1 MLIKPALSGINP
13 GDFSQLSPAEQID
26 YLRRQDARQKTRL
39 LIDAPNGGELMAKL
53 PTQEVYLLAVEQ
65 GPEHLPELLSLAS
78 PEQWSGF
85 IDLDCWNGDQFDVA
99 KTHRWL
105 ISLLQGEEE
114 AVFTVLRE
122 MNFEQLTLIFKSE
135 LDILSGP
142 EADENSDARIDAVK
156 RDGGYEISYR
166 SENSAKLFGK
176 ILDILQ
182 SYEPEFFVYLLEAVR
197 SETMGMIE
205 ESVYQQRAGRL
216 QDMGIPE
223 PFSARIVYAW
233 LDPDEYRQERLPKIT
248 PGTCKGSAPGFI
260 LTLVHPKG
268 LLADVLADGMD
279 ENLAWEMANVVNK
292 VMLADRIEMGNLEQV
307 SGVISKV
314 DAYLNL
320 ALEWLAG
327 QDVAAAKECLTDC
340 YCEDLFRLGY
350 SLSLR
355 LQRRAAVV
363 GKTSVAPY
371 LDHNARACVS
381 ALNQNPPLFFEGV
394 ADPTRGGTRLFASLA
409 EIHSVDQ
416 WLARIEIQRELFE
429 DALQFIL
436 PEPEDLDLSG
446 CQPDQA
452 DEVTLVEF
460 FLTSLANKLLGRD
473 FQPLPIAEEEL
484 AGLHGMVS
492 QSGVLHPRLREETV
506 KWLNSMASGGGDFA
520 GYCLDIWEE
529 EFCSVGFEDIDP
541 RFVGGLIIR
550 LETYGP
556 IT

>member
-1 MLIKPALSGINP
+1 MSIKPALSRINL
-13 GDFSQLSPAEQID
+13 GDFPRLSPAEQID
-26 YLRRQDARQKTRL
+26 VLRCQDARQKTRL
-39 LIDAPNGGELMAKL
+39 LIDAPNGGELMALL
-53 PTQEVYLLAVEQ
+53 PTQEVYLLAVER
-65 GPEHLPELLSLAS
+65 GPEHLPELLGLAT

-85 IDLDCWNGDQFDVA
+85 IDLDCWNGDQFDST

-114 AVFTVLRE
+114 NVFRVLRE
-122 MNFEQLTLIFKSE
+122 MNFEQLVLIFKSE

-142 EADENSDARIDAVK
+142 EEDENSDARIDAVK
-156 RDGGYEISYR
+156 RDGGYEISYH
-166 SENSAKLFGK
+166 SENGAKMFGK

-182 SYEPEFFVYLLEAVR
+182 SYEPGFFVYLLEAVR
-197 SETMGMIE
+197 AETMGMIE
-205 ESVYQQRAGRL
+205 ESVYQQRTGRL
-216 QDMGIPE
+216 QDMGIQDS
-223 PFSARIVYAW
+223 FSARKVYSW
-233 LDPDEYRQERLPKIT
+233 IDPEEYRQERPVKIT
-248 PGTCKGSAPGFI
+248 PGSCEGSAPGFT
-260 LTLVHPKG
+260 LTLVRPKG
-268 LLADVLADGMD
+268 LLAEALADGMD
-279 ENLAWEMANVVNK
+279 EGLAWEMANVVNK
-292 VMLADRIEMGNLEQV
+292 VIMADRIEMGNLEQV
-307 SGVISKV
+307 SKVISKV

-327 QDVAAAKECLTDC
+327 QDVDAAQKCLTDC

-350 SLSLR
+350 SMTLR
-355 LQRRAAVV
+355 LQRRATIV
-363 GKTSVAPY
+363 GKTTVAPY
-371 LDHNARACVS
+371 LDHNARACVA

-394 ADPTRGGTRLFASLA
+394 ANPTKGGTRLFASLA
-409 EIHSVDQ
+409 EIQSVDL
-416 WLARIEIQRELFE
+416 WLDRIEIQRQLFE
-429 DALQFIL
+429 DALQFVL
-436 PEPEDLDLSG
+436 PEPEVLDLTG

-492 QSGVLHPRLREETV
+492 HSGVLHPRLREETV
-506 KWLNSMASGGGDFA
+506 KWLDSLMSGGGDFA

-550 LETYGP
+550 LEVF
-556 IT
+556 